1 MLVVQKWLRDV
12 TGTLTQDEIDQI
24 VVYLTDNRIPP
35 SFDEK
40 VEMLR
45 RAGRNFRLQRA

>member
-1 MLVVQKWLRDV
+1 MMVVQKWLRDV

-24 VVYLTDNRIPP
+24 VMYLTDNRIPP
-35 SFDEK
+35 SLDEK

-45 RAGRNFRLQRA
+45 RAGRNFRFQRA